1 MKRPLI
7 GVLPDVSAK
16 EWAVRY
22 RLDHRYVAA
31 VAAAGARVMILPVV
45 ESAAEAR
52 RALEG
57 LDGLLLTGGDDIRAR
72 RWGEADHPKADPMH
86 PGRERSDFWMAG
98 ESDRRGLPTLGICL
112 GSQLI
117 NVARGGTLV
126 QHLPRHQPLTRHGV
140 SVTAATRLGRILGV
154 TRARVNSHHHQGIG
168 RLGRGLV
175 VTARA
180 VDGVIEAV
188 EDPKARFR
196 IGVQW
201 HPERM
206 AGSLLARRLFL
217 AFVRAST

>member
-7 GVLPDVSAK
+7 GVLPDVGEQA
-16 EWAVRY
+16 RY

-31 VAAAGARVMILPVV
+31 VEAAGARVVILPLAD
-45 ESAAEAR
+45 SAAAAR
-52 RALEG
+52 RALEE
-57 LDGLLLTGGDDIRAR
+57 LDGLLLTGGGDIRAR

-86 PGRERSDFWMAG
+86 PQRERSDFWMAG

-112 GSQLI
+112 GAQVI
-117 NVARGGTLV
+117 NVARGGSLV
-126 QHLPRHQPLTRHGV
+126 QHLARHRTLKRHGV
-140 SVTAATRLGRILGV
+140 AVEAATRLGRILGV

-180 VDGVIEAV
+180 EDEVIEAV
-188 EDPKARFR
+188 EDPKAPFR

-206 AGSLLARRLFL
+206 AAGVLARRLFE
-217 AFVRAST
+217 AFVRAT

>member
-7 GVLPDVSAK
+7 GVLPDIA
-16 EWAVRY
+16 AIRRNVRY
-22 RLDHRYVAA
+22 RLDHRYVAG
-31 VAAAGARVMILPVV
+31 VEAAGARVLILPLAD
-45 ESAAEAR
+45 SAAEAR

-57 LDGLLLTGGDDIRAR
+57 IDGLLLTGGDDIRAR
-72 RWGEADHPKADPMH
+72 RWGEANHPKADPMH
-86 PGRERSDFWMAG
+86 PWRERSDFWMAE

-112 GSQLI
+112 GAQLI
-117 NVARGGTLV
+117 NVARGGSLV
-126 QHLPRHQPLTRHGV
+126 QHLPRHRLLRRHGV
-140 SVTAATRLGRILGV
+140 AVEERTRLGKLLGV

-180 VDGVIEAV
+180 EDGVIEAV
-188 EDPKARFR
+188 EDPKAHFR

-206 AGSLLARRLFL
+206 GGGVLARRLFG
-217 AFVRAST
+217 AFVRAT